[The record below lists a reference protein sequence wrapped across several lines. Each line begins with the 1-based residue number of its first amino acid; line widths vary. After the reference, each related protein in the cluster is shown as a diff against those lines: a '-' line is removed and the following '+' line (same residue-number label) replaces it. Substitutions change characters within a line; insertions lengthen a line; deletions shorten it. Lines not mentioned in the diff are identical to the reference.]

1 MVSGRNNAYIL
12 GLSLLLVLL
21 VWLGRP
27 VIALASSHPDSASTP
42 IHIPAADG
50 ITSVSVDTIAGPL
63 IPLTEYQRRWVQ
75 DDSRL
80 KIGMMTRQ
88 GGKSFGTSLEAVID
102 CFKRKTTWVFLSAGE
117 RQSKELMAKAAM
129 HAKAMN
135 LAILEIS
142 DTFKDER
149 GDRTEYKQLEII
161 FPNGS
166 RIIGLPANPATARG
180 HSANILLDEFAL
192 HKDSRAIWT
201 ALYPSITRGYKI
213 RVISTPLGKKNK
225 FYELWTGLTL
235 QIWDGQQYR
244 HVGEKGGWSKHKV
257 TIYDAVAMGLE
268 LYDDDFNPTA
278 DPEYLRLG
286 LADDE
291 AWHQEYLC
299 EFLDETTAWLPYD
312 LIESVE
318 DVRLD
323 ASPAWLNE
331 LIAEAVAYHEQWKT
345 VEHPPVSFEASHILD
360 KAVIGGDLY
369 AGFDVARH
377 RDLSLIWLDE
387 MVNEIARCRGVAN
400 LSKQPFGV
408 QKLVLFAILK
418 HPKMRRCCID
428 KTGIGAQ
435 LAEEAE
441 TLFGSRAEGVQFT
454 NASKEALAVD
464 LKKSFQDGKDVIPT
478 DTTIRLSLHTV
489 KKIATSAGN
498 FRFDADRDE
507 KIGHADHFWAKALA
521 VQARG
526 SAVPDTW
533 AASKSSIVQGGF
545 YAGFGGGRAKDLL
558 AGYN

>member
-1 MVSGRNNAYIL
+1 MYLSRNSIHIL
-12 GLSLLLVLL
+12 FLSLVITIL
-21 VWLGRP
+21 VWLGSP
-27 VIALASSHPDSASTP
+27 DLALANQQPATAGAP
-42 IHIPAADG
+42 THIPSGEAIAA
-50 ITSVSVDTIAGPL
+50 VSIDTIAGPL
-63 IPLTEYQRRWVQ
+63 VPLTEYQRRWIQ

-102 CFKRKTTWVFLSAGE
+102 CFQRKTTWVFLSAGE

-142 DTFKDER
+142 DVFKDEN
-149 GDRTEYKQLEII
+149 DVRTEYKQLEII

-235 QIWDGQQYR
+235 QVWDGLDYR

-268 LYDDDFNPTA
+268 LYDDDLNPTT

-299 EFLDETTAWLPYD
+299 EFIDEATAWLPYD

-323 ASPAWLNE
+323 ASPAWLEE
-331 LIAEAVAYHEQWKT
+331 LISEAAQYYEQWKT
-345 VEHPPVSFEASHILD
+345 VERPPVSFEAAHILD
-360 KAVIGGDLY
+360 KALIAGDLY

-387 MVNEIARCRGVAN
+387 MVNTTARCRGVAN

-428 KTGIGAQ
+428 QTGIGAQ
-435 LAEEAE
+435 LAEEAV
-441 TLFGSRAEGVQFT
+441 TMFGSRAEGVTFT
-454 NASKEALAVD
+454 NASKEALAVGI
-464 LKKSFQDGKDVIPT
+464 KNSFQGGRDAIPP
-478 DTTIRLSLHTV
+478 DTNIRLSLHTV
-489 KKIATSAGN
+489 KKIATAAGN

-521 VQARG
+521 VEARSTPSIPIEFRTAPSGGIRLG
-526 SAVPDTW
+526 S
-533 AASKSSIVQGGF
+533 GGSMNN
-545 YAGFGGGRAKDLL
+545 YMRT
-558 AGYN
+558 

>member
-1 MVSGRNNAYIL
+1 M
-12 GLSLLLVLL
+12 LSLAVIIL
-21 VWLGRP
+21 VWLGNP
-27 VIALASSHPDSASTP
+27 IMALAKYQPDSSAAP
-42 IHIPAADG
+42 IHIPTGDSVAA
-50 ITSVSVDTIAGPL
+50 TVVDTIAGPL
-63 IPLTEYQRRWVQ
+63 VPLTLYQQRWVQ

-80 KIGMMTRQ
+80 KIGMMSRQ
-88 GGKSFGTSLEAVID
+88 SGKSFGTALEAVID

-142 DTFKDER
+142 DTFKDEN
-149 GDRTEYKQLEII
+149 DVRTEYKQLEII

-180 HSANILLDEFAL
+180 HSANILLDEFGL

-225 FYELWTGLTL
+225 FYEIWTGLTL
-235 QIWDGQQYR
+235 QIWDGLDYR
-244 HVGEKGGWSKHKV
+244 HVGDKGGWSKHKV

-268 LYDDDFNPTA
+268 LYDDDFNPTS

-286 LADDE
+286 LGDDE

-299 EFLDETTAWLPYD
+299 EFIDEATAWLTYD

-323 ASPAWLNE
+323 ASPAWLDE
-331 LIAEAVAYHEQWKT
+331 LLSEAVAYHEEWKT
-345 VEHPPVSFEASHILD
+345 VERPPVSFEAAHILD
-360 KAVIGGDLY
+360 KALISGDLY

-377 RDLSLIWLDE
+377 RDMSLIWLDE
-387 MVNEIARCRGVAN
+387 MVGDTARCRGVAN
-400 LSKQPFGV
+400 LTKQPFGV
-408 QKLVLFAILK
+408 QKLVLFALLK

-428 KTGIGAQ
+428 QTGLGAM
-435 LAEEAE
+435 LAEEAV
-441 TLFGSRAEGVQFT
+441 TMFGSLAEGVTFT
-454 NASKEALAVD
+454 NASKEAMAVGI
-464 LKKSFQDGKDVIPT
+464 KRSFQDRRDAIPP

-489 KKIATSAGN
+489 KKIATAAGN

-507 KIGHADHFWAKALA
+507 KIGHADHFWAKALS
-521 VQARG
+521 VEARG
-526 SAVPDTW
+526 AAVGPVNLVSRQFKRVNKT
-533 AASKSSIVQGGF
+533 
-545 YAGFGGGRAKDLL
+545 LE
-558 AGYN
+558 GY

>member
-1 MVSGRNNAYIL
+1 MDLGRNNIHCL
-12 GLSLLLVLL
+12 LLSLAITVL
-21 VWLGRP
+21 VWLVSP
-27 VIALASSHPDSASTP
+27 AIALANSQPDTAGTP
-42 IHIPAADG
+42 THIPAGDAVAA
-50 ITSVSVDTIAGPL
+50 TAVDTMAGPL
-63 IPLTEYQRRWVQ
+63 IPLTLYQQRWVQ

-102 CFKRKTTWVFLSAGE
+102 CFKHKTTWVFLSAGE

-135 LAILEIS
+135 LTILEVS
-142 DTFKDER
+142 DTFKDEN
-149 GDRTEYKQLEII
+149 DVRTEYKQLEII

-235 QIWDGQQYR
+235 QIWDGREYR
-244 HVGEKGGWSKHKV
+244 HVGERGGWSKHKI

-268 LYDDDFNPTA
+268 LYDEDFNPTT

-299 EFLDETTAWLPYD
+299 EFIDETTAWLPYD
-312 LIESVE
+312 LIETVE
-318 DVRLD
+318 DVRID
-323 ASPAWLNE
+323 VTPAWLE
-331 LIAEAVAYHEQWKT
+331 QLIAEAVAYHDQWKT
-345 VEHPPVSFEASHILD
+345 FERPPVSFEAAHILD
-360 KAVIGGDLY
+360 KAMIAGDLY
-369 AGFDVARH
+369 AGFDVART

-387 MVNEIARCRGVAN
+387 MVNDVARCRGVAN
-400 LSKQPFGV
+400 LTKQPFGV

-428 KTGIGAQ
+428 KTGIGAN
-435 LAEEAE
+435 LAEDAE
-441 TLFGSRAEGVQFT
+441 TMFGSRAEGVTFT
-454 NASKEALAVD
+454 NASKEALAVGI
-464 LKKSFQDGKDVIPT
+464 KKSFQDRKDAIPT
-478 DTTIRLSLHTV
+478 DTTIRLSFHTV
-489 KKIATSAGN
+489 KKIATPTGN

-507 KIGHADHFWAKALA
+507 TIGHADHFWAKALA
-521 VQARG
+521 VEAR
-526 SAVPDTW
+526 
-533 AASKSSIVQGGF
+533 SKPSYKMAYESVKKSD
-545 YAGFGGGRAKDLL
+545 YADLPHQIRTNHGVGRHD
-558 AGYN
+558 GCW

>member
-1 MVSGRNNAYIL
+1 MAFSRNSIHIWI
-12 GLSLLLVLL
+12 LSLAITIL
-21 VWLGRP
+21 VWLSSP
-27 VIALASSHPDSASTP
+27 AIALANQQPDSAGTP
-42 IHIPAADG
+42 THIPTGDAVAPS
-50 ITSVSVDTIAGPL
+50 SVTTIAGPL
-63 IPLTEYQRRWVQ
+63 VPLTLYQQRWVQ

-80 KIGMMTRQ
+80 KIGMMSRQ
-88 GGKSFGTSLEAVID
+88 SGKSFGTALEAVID

-142 DTFKDER
+142 DTFKDEN
-149 GDRTEYKQLEII
+149 DVRTEYKQLEII

-180 HSANILLDEFAL
+180 HSANILLDEFGL

-225 FYELWTGLTL
+225 FYEIWTGLTL
-235 QIWDGQQYR
+235 QIWDGLDYK
-244 HVGEKGGWSKHKV
+244 HVGDKGGWSKHKV

-268 LYDDDFNPTA
+268 LYDDDFNITT

-286 LADDE
+286 LGDDE

-299 EFLDETTAWLPYD
+299 EFIDESSAWLTYD
-312 LIESVE
+312 LIETVE

-323 ASPAWLNE
+323 ASPVWLVD
-331 LIAEAVAYHEQWKT
+331 LISEAVKYHEQWKA
-345 VEHPPVSFEASHILD
+345 VEHPPVTFEAGHILD
-360 KAVIGGDLY
+360 RAMIAGDLY

-377 RDLSLIWLDE
+377 RDMSLIWLDE
-387 MVNEIARCRGVAN
+387 IVGEVARCRGVAN
-400 LSKQPFGV
+400 LTKQPFGV
-408 QKLVLFAILK
+408 QKLVLFTLLK

-428 KTGIGAQ
+428 QTGLGAQ
-435 LAEEAE
+435 MAEEAV
-441 TLFGSRAEGVQFT
+441 TLFGSRAEGVTFS
-454 NASKEALAVD
+454 NASKEALAVGI
-464 LKKSFQDGKDVIPT
+464 KRSFENGKDAIPT

-489 KKIATSAGN
+489 KKIATPAGN

-507 KIGHADHFWAKALA
+507 NIGHADHFWAKALA
-521 VQARG
+521 VEARG
-526 SAVPDTW
+526 TAVAPVNLVSRSRRT
-533 AASKSSIVQGGF
+533 AQTLLEG
-545 YAGFGGGRAKDLL
+545 YA
-558 AGYN
+558 

>member
-1 MVSGRNNAYIL
+1 MALNRNSAYIL
-12 GLSLLLVLL
+12 LLSLAVTILI
-21 VWLGRP
+21 WLSSP
-27 VIALASSHPDSASTP
+27 AIALANQHPDSAGTP
-42 IHIPAADG
+42 THIPTGDTVAP
-50 ITSVSVDTIAGPL
+50 SNVDTIAGPL
-63 IPLTEYQRRWVQ
+63 IPLTLYQQRWVQ

-80 KIGMMTRQ
+80 KIGMMSRQ
-88 GGKSFGTSLEAVID
+88 GGKSFGTALEAVID

-135 LAILEIS
+135 LMVLEIS
-142 DTFKDER
+142 DTFKDEN
-149 GDRTEYKQLEII
+149 DVRTEYKQLEII

-235 QIWDGQQYR
+235 QIWDGLDYK
-244 HVGEKGGWSKHKV
+244 HVGDKGGWSKHKV

-268 LYDDDFNPTA
+268 LYDDDFNVTT

-299 EFLDETTAWLPYD
+299 EFIDESTAWLPYD
-312 LIESVE
+312 LIETVE

-323 ASPAWLNE
+323 ATPAWMEE
-331 LIAEAVAYHEQWKT
+331 LISEAVKYHEQWKT
-345 VEHPPVSFEASHILD
+345 VERPPVSFEAGHILD
-360 KAVIGGDLY
+360 KAMIGGDLY

-377 RDLSLIWLDE
+377 RDMSLIWLDE
-387 MVNEIARCRGVAN
+387 MVGETARCRGVAN
-400 LSKQPFGV
+400 LTKQPFGV

-418 HPKMRRCCID
+418 HPKMRRTCID
-428 KTGIGAQ
+428 QTGIGAQ
-435 LAEEAE
+435 LAEEAM
-441 TLFGSRAEGVQFT
+441 TLFGSRAEGVTFT
-454 NASKEALAVD
+454 NASKEALAVGI
-464 LKKSFQDGKDVIPT
+464 KNSFQNLRDAIPA

-489 KKIATSAGN
+489 KKIATAAGN

-521 VQARG
+521 VEARSVPVADTDILSG
-526 SAVPDTW
+526 SPRE
-533 AASKSSIVQGGF
+533 SHSMMEN
-545 YAGFGGGRAKDLL
+545 Y
-558 AGYN
+558 